1 MHFQWHTALCH
12 SPVSSKFDYFPCSLR
27 HLFGAALEFAVIFKL
42 LYSGTDKDCV
52 FYFCI
57 SDPGNWLCLVDVKNP
72 HSDLHKIHHS
82 GLDVIWR

>member
-1 MHFQWHTALCH
+1 
-12 SPVSSKFDYFPCSLR
+12 
-27 HLFGAALEFAVIFKL
+27 LFGAALEFDVIFKL

-57 SDPGNWLCLVDVKNP
+57 SDPGNWLCPVDVKNL

-82 GLDVIWR
+82 GVDVTWR